1 MITYKQLSLA
11 DIFSDCQNKFDN
23 NKYEFLSILDE
34 TINLDEIVPTS
45 FVCHFHAATGRPHKH
60 LLYPMLKALL
70 LLLIFSIPTTS
81 LLIVFL
87 KYSQE
92 LRDFCGFDVVPDASK
107 FTRFKQDFL
116 LDLQS
121 MFDHMVE
128 LTEPICQKIDSQKAS
143 MLLFDT
149 SGIEAWVTENNPK
162 YANRIIKQLK
172 AFKKAKGLD
181 DSYDPYK
188 AAYGS
193 MPSHAAANPAIQQM
207 YVNGHFCYAYKF
219 GIITNGLGIV
229 RDISFYN
236 KDFLG

>member
-1 MITYKQLSLA
+1 MITYKQLSLS

-92 LRDFCGFDVVPDASK
+92 LRDFCG
-107 FTRFKQDFL
+107 L
-116 LDLQS
+116 
-121 MFDHMVE
+121 
-128 LTEPICQKIDSQKAS
+128 
-143 MLLFDT
+143 MLFQMPLNLPV
-149 SGIEAWVTENNPK
+149 S
-162 YANRIIKQLK
+162 NRI
-172 AFKKAKGLD
+172 FFWT
-181 DSYDPYK
+181 Y
-188 AAYGS
+188 
-193 MPSHAAANPAIQQM
+193 NP
-207 YVNGHFCYAYKF
+207 CS
-219 GIITNGLGIV
+219 IIWLN
-229 RDISFYN
+229 
-236 KDFLG
+236 